1 VRQSEIADSP
11 RAAPLGS
18 WLIVT
23 RFGSDRRA
31 GIPDSAAP
39 SDKDKGVDVLVILGF
54 TMILTFMVL
63 IMTRRLTPMVALIL
77 VPTIFGLFAGA
88 GLGLGDMIL
97 ESIGD
102 LAPTAALLMFAI
114 MFFGIMIDVGL
125 FDPLIR
131 FITRFLGN
139 DPAKVVLG
147 TAILAGAVSLD
158 GDGSTTFIITTSAM
172 LPIYLRMGMSPVVLT
187 CVAGLMNGT
196 LNIVPW
202 GGPTVRAAS
211 ALGVSPT
218 DIFVPMLPS
227 LATGLVIALSF
238 AWFLGLSE
246 RKRIGSLEYSPAAMA
261 DAAPT
266 ASPGFWR
273 GLFGGN
279 RVVRGTDVRPGA
291 AATLSTTG
299 ILTVRP
305 GQRMPAGQK
314 NLAEQLVLEDERD
327 TAMADTMLSAD
338 RATLRPKLIWVNF
351 ALTVAVM
358 VLLVLDVMPLAYI
371 FMVGTGVALMIN
383 FPKLRSQAD
392 EIVAHAPSI
401 VGVVSMVLA
410 AGVLVGVLNGTG
422 MVTAMADWVVQVV
435 PASMGEYLAVIT
447 GVLSIP
453 MTFFMSNDAFYFGI
467 LPVLAESAA
476 TYGIDPVEMAR
487 ASIIGQPVHLQSPLV
502 PAILLLVSLAGVNL
516 GDHHKK
522 VLWRACVVSLVMLL
536 VGVLVG
542 AVPFG

>member
-1 VRQSEIADSP
+1 MRQREIPVAASP
-11 RAAPLGS
+11 ACLGFT
-18 WLIVT
+18 LIVI
-23 RFGSDRRA
+23 RFGGDSS
-31 GIPDSAAP
+31 GIIRLPHYPDI
-39 SDKDKGVDVLVILGF
+39 DKGVDVLVILGF

-88 GLGLGDMIL
+88 GLGLGDMII

-172 LPIYLRMGMSPVVLT
+172 LPIYLRLGMSPVVLT

-227 LATGLVIALSF
+227 LATGLIIALAF

-246 RKRIGSLEYSPAAMA
+246 RKRIGSLEYSPVAVT
-261 DAAPT
+261 DAAPAGT
-266 ASPGFWR
+266 PGFLR

-299 ILTVRP
+299 IVTVRP
-305 GQRMPAGQK
+305 GRRMPMGQTA
-314 NLAEQLVLEDERD
+314 LAEQVLEDERD
-327 TAMADTMLSAD
+327 TTMADTMLSAD
-338 RATLRPKLIWVNF
+338 RPTLRPKLIWVNL

-358 VLLVLDVMPLAYI
+358 VLLVMDIMPLAYI
-371 FMVGTGVALMIN
+371 FMVGTAVALMIN